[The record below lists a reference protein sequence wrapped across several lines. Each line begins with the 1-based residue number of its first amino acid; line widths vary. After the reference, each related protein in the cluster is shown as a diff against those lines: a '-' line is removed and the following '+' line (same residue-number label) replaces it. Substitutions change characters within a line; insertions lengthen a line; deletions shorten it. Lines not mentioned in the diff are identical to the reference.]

1 MNSFERQ
8 EHRSEP
14 IRTWQARDQQVADL
28 AFCKKTNRLVSHVLA
43 LSTDACLETT
53 IMKPNVVLSYF
64 GRDHAQRSVAFLS
77 LATLGTR

>member
-1 MNSFERQ
+1 MNSFENVTSR
-8 EHRSEP
+8 
-14 IRTWQARDQQVADL
+14 WQTSH
-28 AFCKKTNRLVSHVLA
+28 FCKKTNRLVSHVLA

-64 GRDHAQRSVAFLS
+64 GRDLAQRSVAFLS